1 MKLKWAIVQSVH
13 PDHDGVV
20 RDVIVRYILLKPGPE
35 PYISAF
41 SKNSPFKTKLCSV
54 EPLALM
60 YSKEEQLED
69 MEKRLVDQMAGSS
82 SVDMAINKR
91 NSKKGVRQEVNLT
104 KFDTANQQDKPDNEG
119 KETKHKP
126 IDGQDDYTRPAFA
139 SHPTLSHLHAS
150 DAMLKEQG
158 DLQLHKDD
166 QQEMDVQDP
175 HHPSYWE
182 PDDL

>member
-1 MKLKWAIVQSVH
+1 
-13 PDHDGVV
+13 
-20 RDVIVRYILLKPGPE
+20 
-35 PYISAF
+35 
-41 SKNSPFKTKLCSV
+41 
-54 EPLALM
+54 
-60 YSKEEQLED
+60 
-69 MEKRLVDQMAGSS
+69 
-82 SVDMAINKR
+82 MAINKR
-91 NSKKGVRQEVNLT
+91 NSTKGVRQEVNLT
-104 KFDTANQQDKPDNEG
+104 KFDTANQQDKLDNEG

-150 DAMLKEQG
+150 DAMLKEQI

-182 PDDL
+182 PYDLQQEGQDVCNNLDQVQGIIPRSFSVLPNSRIYEEEEMTHQDQMSKVSLTAAHFLG